1 MIRSF
6 LSALKATGDI
16 AGLRPPVPQTANQE
30 SQQCPR
36 LRSQAQT
43 FLFPLPV
50 TSTNPHKATGDIA
63 GLRLPA
69 PQTANQESQQCP
81 RLRSQ
86 AQTFLFSFLLFPISL
101 SAQTLSFNRDIR
113 PILSDK
119 CFTCHGPDA
128 ANRKTKLRFDTE
140 SGYSIELREGKHAF
154 TPGDPDHSEA
164 YRRISSQDKTVRMPP
179 AYLGRDKLSDK
190 EISLIKTWIE
200 QGAKYEPFWS
210 FIPPVRPAVPA
221 SDWARNPIDNFV
233 YPKLLAE
240 GLKPSPEA
248 DKRTLIRRVSLDL
261 TGIPPTPA
269 EVDAFLSDSSPNA
282 YEKVVDR
289 LLASP
294 RYGERMAFR
303 WMENARYGDTNGYQ
317 TDGPREMWRWRDWV
331 IDAFNKNMPYDEFT
345 VDQLAG
351 DLLPHPT
358 RDQIIAT
365 GFNRNHRTNGEGG
378 IIPEEYR
385 VEYVADRAQ
394 TTSIV
399 WMGLTMGCARCHDH
413 KYDPIAQKDFYRLFA
428 YFNRIPNERGFSYN
442 YGNEEPTIK
451 APLPDQEKQLAELD
465 QKVATLSAKW
475 DRVQRQIEK
484 GTEHSVPNPQA
495 PLCPDFVCGG
505 RSAPSPFRF
514 PGIWQS
520 PTPPITRL
528 EPIANFGY
536 MEPFTFSAWIKPE
549 SATGGILSQA
559 EDYLEGQGHSLYLM
573 EGKLRL
579 HIVLRWTD
587 LALRIETIN
596 SVPLNE
602 WHHVTA
608 TYDGKRKAAGAHLYI
623 DGIPQET
630 KILFDQNDEPFKV
643 DAKKIPFRIG
653 AAGGLAFK
661 GSIEGVRVDKEA
673 LLPEEVAALAA
684 RETPAQIAAIP
695 VAQRT
700 PAQLAKLRLAFF
712 DAGGAPPNLK
722 KLRTDL
728 LAARKEREKYYD
740 SIPTVM
746 VMVDDP
752 NARQSYLLK
761 RGAYDSHGEVVTP
774 GIPAILP
781 RIDPNLPANRLG
793 LAKWFVDRRNPLTAR
808 VTVNRFW
815 QSYFGFG
822 IVKTVDDFGSQGEW
836 PVNPPLLDWLA
847 VEFMESGWNV
857 KAMQRLIVTSA
868 TYRQQSKV
876 TPELLQKDPDNRL
889 LARGPRLRL
898 GPEIIRD
905 QALAASGLLVEKIGG
920 PSVKPYQPP
929 GLWQELS
936 SGGGYVQDKGEGLY
950 RRSLYT
956 YWKRTVAPPF
966 MGNFDSPNREVCTVY
981 ENRTNTPLQAL
992 DLMNDTIFLEASRK
1006 LAERML
1012 TEGGNDPA
1020 HRIDHAY
1027 ELLLARPPKPSE
1039 QHLLLNA
1046 LSKFETNYQKDPK
1059 AAEAFLNYGASPRN
1073 RNLPAPE
1080 LAAYTSIASMI
1091 LNLDAVISK
1100 E

>member
-1 MIRSF
+1 MIRLV
-6 LSALKATGDI
+6 LSVFICVNLWPLFAF
-16 AGLRPPVPQTANQE
+16 
-30 SQQCPR
+30 
-36 LRSQAQT
+36 AQG
-43 FLFPLPV
+43 V
-50 TSTNPHKATGDIA
+50 
-63 GLRLPA
+63 
-69 PQTANQESQQCP
+69 E
-81 RLRSQ
+81 
-86 AQTFLFSFLLFPISL
+86 
-101 SAQTLSFNRDIR
+101 FNRDIR

-128 ANRKTKLRFDTE
+128 ANRKTKMRLDIE
-140 SGYSIELREGKHAF
+140 SGL
-154 TPGDPDHSEA
+154 TVPPSEIL
-164 YRRISSQDKTVRMPP
+164 RRISSENKTVRMPP
-179 AYLGRDKLSDK
+179 AYLGREKLSDK
-190 EISLIKTWIE
+190 EISLIREWIAE
-200 QGAKYEPFWS
+200 GAKWEPFWS
-210 FIPPVRPAVPA
+210 FISPQRPTIHE
-221 SDWARNPIDNFV
+221 SKWARNPIDNFV
-233 YPKLLAE
+233 YAKLQHE
-240 GLKPSPEA
+240 GLTPSPEA

-261 TGIPPTPA
+261 TGIPPTPS
-269 EVDAFLSDSSPNA
+269 EVEAYLNDSSPNA
-282 YEKVVDR
+282 YEKVVDH

-331 IDAFNKNMPYDEFT
+331 INAFNSNMPYDQFT
-345 VDQLAG
+345 IEQLAG
-351 DLLPHPT
+351 DLLPNAT
-358 RDQIIAT
+358 RSQIIAT

-442 YGNEEPTIK
+442 YGNEEPTVK
-451 APLPDQEKQLAELD
+451 APVPDQEKKLSELD
-465 QKVATLSAKW
+465 QKVSTLAAQFDKAQPKIQKL
-475 DRVQRQIEK
+475 QRAWEA
-484 GTEHSVPNPQA
+484 H
-495 PLCPDFVCGG
+495 GG
-505 RSAPSPFRF
+505 AGFSLPSPSPCAASCF
-514 PGIWQS
+514 PDLWQS
-520 PTPPITRL
+520 PAPPISRL
-528 EPIANFGY
+528 QPIANFGY

-559 EDYLEGQGHSLYLM
+559 DDYMEGQGHTLYLM
-573 EGKLRL
+573 DGKLRL

-587 LALRIETIN
+587 LALRLETLK

-608 TYDGKRKAAGAHLYI
+608 TYDGKRKAAGTHLYI

-643 DAKKIPFRIG
+643 DPKKIPFRIG
-653 AAGGLAFK
+653 AAGGLNFK
-661 GSIEGVRVDKEA
+661 GSIEDVRIAKEA
-673 LLPEEVAALAA
+673 LSPEECAALAA
-684 RETPAQIAAIP
+684 RETPQQIAAIP
-695 VAQRT
+695 AAQRT
-700 PAQLAKLRLAFF
+700 PAQSAKLSLAFL
-712 DAGGAPPNLK
+712 DQGAPPEIKTLRANL
-722 KLRTDL
+722 LS
-728 LAARKEREKYYD
+728 ARKERQKFYD

-752 NARQSYLLK
+752 DARKSYLLK
-761 RGAYDSHGEVVTP
+761 RGAYDSHGEEVTP

-781 RIDPNLPANRLG
+781 QIDPNFPANRLG
-793 LAKWFVDRRNPLTAR
+793 LARWFVDRRNPLTAR

-847 VEFMESGWNV
+847 VQFMESRWDV

-868 TYRQQSKV
+868 TYRQQSKA

-898 GPEIIRD
+898 GPEVIRD
-905 QALAASGLLVEKIGG
+905 QALSVSGLLVEKLGG

-936 SGGGYVQDKGEGLY
+936 SGKGYVQDTGEGLY

-992 DLMNDTIFLEASRK
+992 DLMNDTIFLETSRK
-1006 LAERML
+1006 LAERMIS
-1012 TEGGNDPA
+1012 EGGTTPTQ
-1020 HRIDHAY
+1020 RIDRAY
-1027 ELLLARPPKPSE
+1027 ELLLSRDPKPAE
-1039 QHLLLNA
+1039 QKILLQALN
-1046 LSKFETNYQKDPK
+1046 KFQAAYQNNPK
-1059 AAEAFLNYGASPRN
+1059 AAEEFLSYGDSPRK
-1073 RNLPAPE
+1073 PGIEVTE
-1080 LAAYTSIASMI
+1080 LAAYTGVASLI
-1091 LNLDAVISK
+1091 FNLDAAINK